1 MMKLA
6 KVALAALV
14 VWLSTGTAVAGKLFS
29 NGKSRYA
36 IVLAKDAS
44 PSEQTA
50 AEELQSYL
58 EQISGAKLE
67 LLSDDNAAD
76 HRKVIYVG
84 YSEKYGV
91 KTGIERPKDG
101 DESFTYRTVGD
112 DLWIYGGKQR
122 GTMYG
127 VYAFLENELGVRWY
141 TPKCTYVPELES
153 YTLKKLN
160 HSESPYIG
168 IRFTDYN
175 EAQVDDFQAHN
186 KLNSR
191 WGVVHNKYGG
201 LNGYWGAH
209 TFGWFVPEGVY
220 FTEHPE
226 YFSLRD
232 GERQT
237 NSQLCLTNPEV
248 LELCKQAMKRAIEE
262 NPDYWV
268 YSLSQND
275 NQFYCQCE
283 KCQAKAAEYGGQSGL
298 LLWFV
303 NQVADYI
310 KEYHPEKYISTFAYT
325 YTRGVPKNIVPR
337 DNVVIRLCSIECC
350 FAHPLSE
357 CEHNKPFMHDLKAW
371 SKIAPKLYIWD
382 YVVNFRQYLAPFPNF
397 YVLADN
403 IKTYKEHRVVGI
415 LEQSVYNSTGS
426 AFAELKTWVIAKLLW
441 NPELDTK
448 ALVEEFIANYYGA
461 AAEYVQQYFD
471 LCHAQIKDDYMNI
484 YFSEQHPIYSEEF
497 ISEATELVDKARKAV
512 ENESDE
518 MKHRVDLVRLQMQ
531 YLHLMR
537 HPQQAGED
545 GTRDYVFDFLRKHNI
560 LPFEWTDTETWIKIY
575 KMFYLGEKHDIV
587 LPPHLLHLLNY
598 VDKEFAF

>member
-1 MMKLA
+1 MKYL
-6 KVALAALV
+6 KLMLLSVAAL
-14 VWLSTGTAVAGKLFS
+14 LSIYPVMAGKLFS

-36 IVLAKDAS
+36 IVLTKDAS

-67 LLSDDNAAD
+67 LLSDDSAAD

-91 KTGIERPKDG
+91 KTGVERPKDS

-112 DLWIYGGKQR
+112 DLWIWGGKQR

-141 TPKCTYVPELES
+141 TPKCTYVPELKS

-175 EAQVDDFQAHN
+175 EAQVDDFLAHN

-220 FTEHPE
+220 FAEHPE

-232 GERQT
+232 GERQP

-283 KCQAKAAEYGGQSGL
+283 KCQAKADEYGGQSGL

-310 KEYHPEKYISTFAYT
+310 KVYHPEKYISTFAYQ
-325 YTRGVPKNIVPR
+325 YTRGVPKNIEPA

-350 FAHPLSE
+350 FGHPLAE
-357 CEHNKPFMHDLKAW
+357 CEHNKPFMDDLRAW
-371 SKIAPKLYIWD
+371 SKVAKKLYIWD
-382 YVVNFRQYLAPFPNF
+382 YVCNFRQYLAPYPNF
-397 YVLADN
+397 GVLAPN
-403 IKTYKEHRVVGI
+403 VKTFKEHNVIG
-415 LEQSVYNSTGS
+415 LYEEGVYNTVGG
-426 AFAELKTWVIAKLLW
+426 AFADLKAWIIAKLLW
-441 NPELDTK
+441 NPEQDTY
-448 ALVEEFIANYYGA
+448 ALVRDFIANYYGA
-461 AAEYVQQYFD
+461 AAPYIQQYFD
-471 LCHAQIKDDYMNI
+471 LCESLVKPDTYLDLF
-484 YFSEQHPIYSEEF
+484 FSETHPVYTEEF
-497 ISEATELVDKARKAV
+497 MAEATELVNKAREAV

-537 HPQQAGED
+537 HPKEALED
-545 GTRDYVFDFLRKHNI
+545 GTTRYFFDFIRRHGI
-560 LPFEWTDTETWIKIY
+560 RPAEWFSEEEWIKLY
-575 KMFYLGEKHDIV
+575 YRLYLGVENGAE
-587 LPPHLLHLLNY
+587 LPEYLLLMLNNQG
-598 VDKEFAF
+598 E